1 MTLIEA
7 AAVFFPHGP
16 LTLSSLRRAA
26 AAGTLEIAKV
36 AGKDLTTPRAIRK
49 LVKPSCR
56 AAKPS
61 RHDSGSEKTNDA
73 GSSSIDQR
81 ESAGRS
87 AQVAAATKLTALR
100 KRSKPTSAARHTTTI
115 GATDPSV
122 LAIADV
128 LTAYEISKRPKDKND
143 ERAWAQHDL
152 LLIRLLD
159 LNGFFGD
166 KTVSELKAQLCRDF
180 VDWSTGTPNENNRKA
195 GITAAQGT
203 VSDQTA
209 RRRLE
214 DLRAAVNAYHA
225 EHTLSVVPKITLPPK
240 AEGRHRWLTR
250 NEAARLLGAAIGYV
264 WDNERSSWKRKED
277 GKLLR
282 RERWIIRRR
291 YPAARFC
298 LIGVYSARREETIR
312 RTQWLPTTTHPWMNL
327 DAMVYQG
334 KGALERSTKKR
345 RPPAKIASR
354 LRPHLVR
361 WCKTRPNALGR
372 AARGRHSSRTASK
385 SGSSSTASRR
395 SAACRQD
402 QVGLGRHSAGCGAWR
417 GCRPALAAPHSGD
430 LADAGRR
437 RHVGGCW
444 LARNDRR
451 AAGGE
456 LRPPPSRIPG
466 RGR

>member
-1 MTLIEA
+1 
-7 AAVFFPHGP
+7 
-16 LTLSSLRRAA
+16 
-26 AAGTLEIAKV
+26 
-36 AGKDLTTPRAIRK
+36 
-49 LVKPSCR
+49 
-56 AAKPS
+56 
-61 RHDSGSEKTNDA
+61 
-73 GSSSIDQR
+73 
-81 ESAGRS
+81 
-87 AQVAAATKLTALR
+87 
-100 KRSKPTSAARHTTTI
+100 
-115 GATDPSV
+115 
-122 LAIADV
+122 V

-159 LNGFFGD
+159 LNNFFGD
-166 KTVSELKAQLCRDF
+166 KMVGKLKAQLCRDF
-180 VDWSTGTPNENNRKA
+180 VDWSTGTPNENNRQA
-195 GITAAQGT
+195 GIKPRQGT

-264 WDNERSSWKRKED
+264 WDVERGSWKRKED

-361 WCKTRPNALGR
+361 WRKLDQT
-372 AARGRHSSRTASK
+372 
-385 SGSSSTASRR
+385 R
-395 SAACRQD
+395 SAE
-402 QVGLGRHSAGCGAWR
+402 L
-417 GCRPALAAPHSGD
+417 
-430 LADAGRR
+430 
-437 RHVGGCW
+437 
-444 LARNDRR
+444 R
-451 AAGGE
+451 AAGILENGE
-456 LRPPPSRIPG
+456 QIRFVVNRINDGQPLAGKIRSAWEGILEDAGLGDDVVRHSLRHTAATWLMQAGVDLWEAAGWLGMTVEQLEANYGHHHPDFQEEAAKAFNAR
-466 RGR
+466 R